1 MWEIQARYSDY
12 ALQLISSKTDPRVQT
27 LRKAGIFHNWTSVS
41 DTGELEDLI
50 EKYDKGIRKDVR
62 LYQYRLY
69 NLMTD
74 EAIPCEIL

>member
-12 ALQLISSKTDPRVQT
+12 ALQLISSKTDPRVLP

-41 DTGELEDLI
+41 DMGELEDLI

-69 NLMTD
+69 NAMTD